1 MSKEKV
7 PTDGFSPAQRRRI
20 QRDLG
25 CWKFELE
32 LPNRFSDDDLDEYL
46 HELQALNDETLA
58 CWWTDNVGEWVAS
71 RGDLDIPPDV
81 DVEDWIDAQFDAL
94 VRGETTAYGFVVDV
108 RLPPAA

>member
-7 PTDGFSPAQRRRI
+7 PTDGFTTAQRRRI

-25 CWKFELE
+25 RWKLELE
-32 LPNRFSDDDLDEYL
+32 MPNQFSGEDLDEYL
-46 HELQALNDETLA
+46 QKLDTLDDETLA

-71 RGDLDIPPDV
+71 RSDLDIPLDV
-81 DVEDWIDAQFDAL
+81 NFDEWLDAQFDTL
-94 VRGETTAYGFVVDV
+94 IRGDTTAYGFVVDV